1 MHISRECALPAG
13 AFTIFTALLAAS
25 GTLFSSRAD
34 AQNRPPTISGSPP
47 TTVVVDSLY
56 SFRPTARD
64 PDTPLESLRFSI
76 ANKPAWASFSRSNG
90 RLYGR
95 PQQIGSWG
103 NIRIRVTDGRST
115 ASLAPFSIRAT
126 ATSGN
131 QPPTISGSPPALV
144 TPGTAYAF
152 TPTARDPN
160 GDPLTFSIVNR
171 PAWANFSTGNGRLSG
186 TPTASQVGAYSSI
199 RISVSDGRASAALPA
214 FGITVSDVAN
224 GSATLSWTPPTRNT
238 NGSQLTNLAG
248 YRIYYGTSAGALS
261 RSVQIANPGLA
272 RYVINNLAPATW
284 YFAVRAY
291 NSAGV
296 ESAQSNM
303 ASKTVR

>member
-1 MHISRECALPAG
+1 M
-13 AFTIFTALLAAS
+13 
-25 GTLFSSRAD
+25 
-34 AQNRPPTISGSPP
+34 
-47 TTVVVDSLY
+47 
-56 SFRPTARD
+56 
-64 PDTPLESLRFSI
+64 
-76 ANKPAWASFSRSNG
+76 
-90 RLYGR
+90 
-95 PQQIGSWG
+95 G
-103 NIRIRVTDGRST
+103 NIRIRVADGRST
-115 ASLAPFSIRAT
+115 AALAPFSIRAT
-126 ATSGN
+126 GTSGN

-171 PAWANFSTGNGRLSG
+171 PAWAKFSTGNGRLSG
-186 TPTASQVGAYSSI
+186 TPTASHLGAWSNI

-214 FGITVSDVAN
+214 FGITVSEVAN

-261 RSVQIANPGLA
+261 RSVQIANAGLA
-272 RYVINNLAPATW
+272 RYVISNLAPATW
-284 YFAVRAY
+284 YFAVCAY